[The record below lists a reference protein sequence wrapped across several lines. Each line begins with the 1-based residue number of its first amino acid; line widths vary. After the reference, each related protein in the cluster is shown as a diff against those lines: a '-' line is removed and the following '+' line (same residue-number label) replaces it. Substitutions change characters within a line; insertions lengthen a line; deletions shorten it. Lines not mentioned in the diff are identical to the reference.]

1 MSSGNK
7 LLYIKIIWSIS
18 YNVHNILELFK
29 VFVQVPFTTSEAELD
44 IKYKKRV
51 RVLVASEVAEE
62 KGNFRRI
69 SKLRPYTV

>member
-7 LLYIKIIWSIS
+7 LLYIKIIQSIS
-18 YNVHNILELFK
+18 YNVHNILEFFK
-29 VFVQVPFTTSEAELD
+29 VFVQVPFTISEAELD